1 MDLKSIFIKSD
12 ESSDDK
18 PIQKAVPMKES
29 IQFPETNV
37 KPVERQIPTQSVP
50 KPTTSGFNFGFG
62 DSPAPTPTYVPTP
75 IVNVS
80 VTQDQIDKAYTIYEK
95 GFDSLNTPGYD
106 FYEFFKMVLA
116 GGIDNA
122 PIYAMAFAMG
132 KSTDSSIT
140 KEALVAKADYYLDEI
155 NKVYENFTT
164 QGNAKKQEILG
175 QKSSENQQ
183 LVSNVELIQQQIESL
198 HVQLTDSQN
207 KLKAIDSKYATAI
220 GEMDAKL
227 SANSLAKDKIVGS
240 ITTVKNGLINNVN

>member
-1 MDLKSIFIKSD
+1 MGFKDIFIKSD

-29 IQFPETNV
+29 IQFPETKA

-50 KPTTSGFNFGFG
+50 KQTSSFNFGFG
-62 DSPAPTPTYVPTP
+62 DTPAPAPTYVPTP

-80 VTQDQIDKAYTIYEK
+80 VTQDQIDKAYAIYEK
-95 GFDSLNTPGYD
+95 GFDSLNMPGYD

-132 KSTDSSIT
+132 KSADSSIT

-155 NKVYENFTT
+155 NKVYENFTS

-198 HVQLTDSQN
+198 HIQLTDSQN